1 METEENNGSCCC
13 HRHFSRQLPRPRA
26 LCAVSFQPHRASAR
40 RGLCSCHRRGPR
52 PREPGGAH
60 PAGTRAE
67 LRSRLH
73 PQRARVRE
81 AASIPNARARS
92 HLHPPPTRV
101 REAAS
106 APTRARGA
114 ASIPTRVRATLVRR
128 SGRALPACGV
138 RAAWAGAASVGAAAG
153 KTPRAK
159 AGGPTGRAGP
169 GSGGEARVRVVPLPW
184 ALEAR
189 GAGALAIRRP
199 TRSKTSRDRGED
211 VGQASGERDSSV
223 HSPGA
228 GVRISKR
235 LRTWPWRQ
243 R

>member
-1 METEENNGSCCC
+1 MAAAVATATSVASC
-13 HRHFSRQLPRPRA
+13 P
-26 LCAVSFQPHRASAR
+26 
-40 RGLCSCHRRGPR
+40 GLGPCVR
-52 PREPGGAH
+52 SLSSLTGPLQGG
-60 PAGTRAE
+60 GC
-67 LRSRLH
+67 
-73 PQRARVRE
+73 ARVTDGDPGPGSPAVPTQLGPELSSE
-81 AASIPNARARS
+81 AAST
-92 HLHPPPTRV
+92 PTRV